1 MGTPASR
8 ALPQCLG
15 SRFALKRTL
24 AAGRARGESQALLG
38 NGAVLKIAVISNQEQ
53 LLFPECSCG
62 GSVEFL
68 TRGVVNLPE
77 FLSKPVKLNSDHAP
91 TEMLLTYERYAASLI
106 FLSDHIH
113 QNELLAGERCC
124 RKRDEP
130 AAEVQPT
137 DLGFLLKRLFVIP
150 TSVHENRQILH
161 EVRDRLDIE
170 RDENSSL
177 EREAIKTITT
187 AFLSE
192 GPSK

>member
-1 MGTPASR
+1 
-8 ALPQCLG
+8 
-15 SRFALKRTL
+15 
-24 AAGRARGESQALLG
+24 
-38 NGAVLKIAVISNQEQ
+38 
-53 LLFPECSCG
+53 
-62 GSVEFL
+62 
-68 TRGVVNLPE
+68 
-77 FLSKPVKLNSDHAP
+77 
-91 TEMLLTYERYAASLI
+91 MLLTYERYAASLI

-161 EVRDRLDIE
+161 EVRDRLDIA

-187 AFLSE
+187 AFLSQ